1 VDSFFIST
9 PIYYVNAKPHLGHAY
24 TTIIADSVNRF
35 HRLMGRDCY
44 FLTGT
49 DEHGDKIVQAA
60 EANGQSP
67 QEYVDR
73 ISGLFRDLWPDLQIE
88 NTRFV
93 RTTDEEHKKC
103 VQAFLQR
110 VHDRG
115 DIYFAEYG
123 GYYCFG
129 CERFYTEKELQDGL
143 CPDHLTKPEYI
154 QEKNYFFRMSKYLE
168 PLREYIEENPDFIQ
182 PEQYRNEVLGLLRE
196 DLGDLCISR
205 PKSRLTWG
213 IELPF
218 DKEFVTYVWFDALLN
233 YISVLGW
240 PDGEQYQR
248 YWPNSHHLVAKD
260 ILKPHAVF
268 WPTMLMA
275 AGLPL
280 YKGLRVHGYW
290 TVNETKMSKSLGNV
304 VAPLSMA
311 EKYGLNAF
319 RYFLL
324 REMRFGSD
332 SSFSEEALVNRF
344 NSDLANDLGNLFS
357 RTLSM
362 TGKYFKGQVPEPG
375 PFTEEDREVM
385 DRGLESLANFQ
396 QLYGGFRF
404 SRALDGVWDLI
415 RSLNKYIDTM
425 APWVLAKEGRTERLG
440 TVMYVILEGMR
451 KVALHVWPIIPGA
464 AEEML
469 AQLGQ
474 PFEAEKVALAGEL
487 TGWNGLQ
494 PGVKVSAR
502 SNVFPRQE
510 LKLEQE
516 TPAKETAVAEPEA
529 DLIEFPDFQKVDLR
543 VGTVVSAGPVP
554 KADRLLLLKVDVG
567 EAEPRQIVAGLAEFW
582 TPEKLTGMQVVVV
595 ANLKPRKL
603 RGHLSQGMVLA
614 VRTEEGLELLNPTG
628 PVSAGAKVS

>member
-1 VDSFFIST
+1 MDSFFIST

-60 EANGQSP
+60 EANDQSP

-93 RTTDEEHKKC
+93 RTTDEEHKQC

-143 CPDHLTKPEYI
+143 CPDHLTRPEYI

-182 PEQYRNEVLGLLRE
+182 PERYRNEVLGLLRE

-240 PDGEQYQR
+240 PDGENFER
-248 YWPNSHHLVAKD
+248 YWPNAHHLVAKD

-324 REMRFGSD
+324 REMSFGSD

-362 TGKYFKGQVPEPG
+362 TKKYFGGRVPEPG
-375 PFTEEDREVM
+375 IFTEEDQGVVE
-385 DRGLESLANFQ
+385 RGLESLANFQ
-396 QLYGGFRF
+396 QLYGNFQF
-404 SRALDGVWDLI
+404 SRALDGLWDLI
-415 RSLNKYIDTM
+415 RSLNKYIDTT
-425 APWVLAKEGRTERLG
+425 APWSLAKEGRTERLG

-469 AQLGQ
+469 AQLGREFAADQ
-474 PFEAEKVALAGEL
+474 VALPREL
-487 TGWNGLQ
+487 KGWDGLQ
-494 PGVKVSAR
+494 AGVTVSAR
-502 SNVFPRQE
+502 SNVFPRKE

-516 TPAKETAVAEPEA
+516 TPTPQGAEPAEE
-529 DLIEFPDFQKVDLR
+529 LIEFPDFQKVDLR

-554 KADRLLLLKVDVG
+554 KADRLLLLKVDIG
-567 EAEPRQIVAGLAEFW
+567 EAEPRQIVAGLAESW
-582 TPEKLTGMQVVVV
+582 TPETLTGMQVVVV

-614 VRTEEGLELLNPTG
+614 VRTDGGLELLNPTG
-628 PVSAGAKVS
+628 PVWPGAGVS